1 MDNDISTGNA
11 AMLDLALEYS
21 ASSHTVLKAI
31 RSAEGDILDF
41 EFVWLN
47 KQAQEAAKR
56 FDLLG
61 KRLLN
66 EFPNTRFGLFTHCC
80 RVIQSGT
87 EWTGELQIYTDTE
100 NWSEL
105 TIKKYEDYCIITCH
119 RINNRQELARKAT
132 NKYLSLFNSMEEGF
146 CIVELV
152 FDERQVPVD
161 YRFLETNPSFALLT
175 GLRNVV
181 GKTVRELL
189 PGHEAHWFRQFGLA
203 QLYTTP
209 RHFEVQVAALGRWF
223 DAYAFNIEESTVNNI
238 GVIFTDI
245 TGRKQNELHQAYL
258 LELSDALQKASNS
271 HELKTAASQLITEKI
286 GLTGA
291 IFFKREVHQNGIS
304 FRASAHDDK
313 VADFSMHTLSLDQ
326 VEHSMPPLL
335 KGKPVIFNDVSTELS
350 NHAQTIY
357 LQNHIQALVAIP
369 LFQNNQCE
377 GFFAAYLNEPT
388 VWQENNIQL
397 IKETAER
404 VWEIITRQQAQSLL
418 HDADKMYRARLEEEV
433 KQRTR
438 ELRDSRDF
446 VTAITRTVPEL
457 ITIHDVATTKLIYY
471 NQEQTWASS
480 FIENGMAELTG
491 EERANL
497 VIYPDDLPKAQSFVK
512 ERALLADNAMA
523 EIELRA
529 KLAGGIWGWIR
540 VVSKV
545 FKRNADGTA
554 SQIISVTTNITE
566 QKQNELNFREQANF
580 INNITKTIPDL
591 IVVVDL
597 LSRKVI
603 YYNYEPTALTGYSR
617 EELDTMDPK
626 ERHVNTIIEEDRHI
640 IESFYKRLEQM
651 TTDEVIVAE
660 YRFRKKGGGVFWMRV
675 RGKVYLRDETGRPVR
690 SLQIGQDI
698 TAEKEGHQK
707 IREVLEQFQNLVNNT
722 PDTITRWDSSL
733 ELVFANPAFAVKT
746 GMQEKTLA
754 GKTIA
759 QMNLPE
765 ELSVPW
771 MEKLRQVF
779 RTAEATELYN
789 VFPTPQGSSFY
800 YTRMVPE
807 LSEDGKVSTVLA
819 IARDVSQLRET
830 EKELSNLRLQ
840 QQKKILN
847 TIIMTQEKERKRIG
861 EELHDGV
868 GQLLYGVLAKIQSFK
883 NVDPSKMNEV
893 LDIVQEAIKD
903 VRSISFELV
912 PAVLKDH
919 GLEVALR
926 SLFQRVLPQHLEVV
940 LSIESPHH
948 RLPEKLEFA
957 IYRIVQELVN
967 NTVKHAK
974 ASMVYI
980 RIASEAK
987 GHRLN
992 VRDNGRGF
1000 DISKIDPMSG
1010 GIGIQS
1016 IKNRVKLLG
1025 GHIEMRSGRAGT
1037 QVEIFLPED

>member
-1 MDNDISTGNA
+1 MENDVSTVNMA
-11 AMLDLALEYS
+11 LLDLALEYS
-21 ASSHTVLKAI
+21 ASSHTVLRAI
-31 RSAEGDILDF
+31 RSAQGEILDF
-41 EFVWLN
+41 EFLFLN
-47 KQAQEAAKR
+47 KQAQVDAQR
-56 FDLLG
+56 FDLPG
-61 KRLLN
+61 KRLLQ
-66 EFPNTRFGLFTHCC
+66 EFPKTQPGLFTFCC
-80 RVIQSGT
+80 QVIQSGA
-87 EWTGELQIYTDTE
+87 EWEGELQMDTDTE

-119 RINNRQELARKAT
+119 RTSNRQELARKAT
-132 NKYLSLFNSMEEGF
+132 NKYLSLFNSIEEGF
-146 CIVELV
+146 CVVELV
-152 FDERQVPVD
+152 FDEHQVPVD

-189 PGHEAHWFRQFGLA
+189 PGHEAHWFRQYGLA
-203 QLYTTP
+203 QLSTTP

-223 DAYAFNIEESTVNNI
+223 DAYAFKIEESTANNI

-245 TGRKQNELHQAYL
+245 TGRKQNEEHQAYL
-258 LELSDALQKASNS
+258 LELSDTLQKSTTS
-271 HELKTAASQLITEKI
+271 RELKTAAGQLITEKL
-286 GLTGA
+286 GLTGT
-291 IFFKREVHQNGIS
+291 IFFIREVHQNGIS
-304 FRASAHDDK
+304 FRVSAHDGM
-313 VADFSMHTLSLDQ
+313 VADFSKHAVSFDQ
-326 VEHSMPPLL
+326 VEQGMPTLL
-335 KGKPVIFNDVSTELS
+335 KGKPAVLNDVRNELP
-350 NHAQTIY
+350 NHAQSIY
-357 LQNHIQALVAIP
+357 LQNQIQALVAIP
-369 LFQNNQCE
+369 LFQKNQCE
-377 GFFAAYLNEPT
+377 GFFVAYRDQPT
-388 VWQENNIQL
+388 VWQENDIQL
-397 IKETAER
+397 VRETAAR
-404 VWEIITRQQAQSLL
+404 VWEITARLHTQSLL
-418 HDADKMYRARLEEEV
+418 QDADKMYRTKLEEEV

-457 ITIHDVATTKLIYY
+457 ITIHDVATTKMIYY

-480 FIENGMAELTG
+480 FVENGIAELTG

-512 ERALLADNAMA
+512 ERALLADNAVA

-540 VVSKV
+540 VVSKI
-545 FKRNADGTA
+545 FKRNTDGTA

-591 IVVVDL
+591 VVVVDL

-603 YYNYEPTALTGYSR
+603 YYNDDPTALTGYNR

-640 IESFYKRLEQM
+640 IESFYKRLTQM

-675 RGKVYLRDETGRPVR
+675 RGKVYLRDDAGRPVR

-698 TAEKEGHQK
+698 TAEKESHQK

-722 PDTITRWDSSL
+722 PDTITRWNSAL

-746 GMQEKTLA
+746 RMQEKTLV

-765 ELSVPW
+765 ELAVPW

-779 RTAEATELYN
+779 KTAEATEIYN

-819 IARDVSQLRET
+819 IARDVSQLKET

-847 TIIMTQEKERKRIG
+847 AIIMTQEKERKRIG

-868 GQLLYGVLAKIQSFK
+868 GQLLYGALAKVQSFK

-940 LSIESPHH
+940 LSIENLHH

-980 RIASEAK
+980 RIVSEAQ
-987 GHRLN
+987 GHRLK

-1010 GIGIQS
+1010 GIGLQS

-1025 GHIEMRSGRAGT
+1025 GHIEMRSGSTGT
-1037 QVEIFLPED
+1037 QVEIFLPKD